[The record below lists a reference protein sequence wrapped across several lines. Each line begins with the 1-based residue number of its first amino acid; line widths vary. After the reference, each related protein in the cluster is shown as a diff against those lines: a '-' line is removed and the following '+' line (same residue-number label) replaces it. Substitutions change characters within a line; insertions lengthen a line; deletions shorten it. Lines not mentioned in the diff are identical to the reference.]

1 MSIDELALI
10 PLTQLSSEY
19 LIQKLEQK
27 LPKALI
33 TWLKPYKVKVTQSNK
48 TTHPHKT
55 TLHYSDGKT
64 AIKVYPTNKNIAI
77 RAGGTV
83 KVVKSHQP
91 KILQEIVNTN
101 IQKALDKKSQLIKR
115 AGEGFVKQDESNNY
129 LLTLESPASD
139 DYIRVGNPDN
149 ILELKTISFYKYGL
163 NKKRQKVILAD
174 PELRYYLAAQ
184 CHTYGDQLHDIRF
197 VIDMQ
202 SHSMTLAWSSN
213 FDLRDGKLHGKP
225 IDTIDINK
233 LDPLDEEEIGMW
245 SIRHRYLALSNEIPM
260 TEQEV
265 LTAENGI
272 TAMLLKPIY

>member
-1 MSIDELALI
+1 MSINELALI
-10 PLTQLSSEY
+10 PLGQLSPEY

-27 LPKALI
+27 LPKTLI

-83 KVVKSHQP
+83 KVIKSHQP
-91 KILQEIVNTN
+91 KILQEIIDTN
-101 IQKALDKKSQLIKR
+101 IQKALNRKNQLIKR

-139 DYIRVGNPDN
+139 DYIRVSNPDN
-149 ILELKTISFYKYGL
+149 ILEAKTISFYKYGL
-163 NKKRQKVILAD
+163 NKNRQKVILAD
-174 PELRYYLAAQ
+174 PELKYYLAAQ
-184 CHTYGDQLHDIRF
+184 CYTYNDQLHDIRF

-202 SHSMTLAWSSN
+202 NHSIMFAWSSN
-213 FDLRDGKLHGKP
+213 FDLRDGKLRGEP

-233 LDPLDEEEIGMW
+233 LDPIIDEEETGMW
-245 SIRHRYLALSNEIPM
+245 NIRHRYLALSNEIPM

-265 LTAENGI
+265 LTAEKGI
-272 TAMLLKPIY
+272 TAMLLK